1 MADHKKELKD
11 AIEKAFKEPFT
22 ASQLWALTRLAK
34 YVRLRARHNGAFNNL
49 MNELFSYATFRQ
61 VIKTKQN
68 GEKYPGLQ
76 ITVNGEEVSE
86 EEEE

>member
-11 AIEKAFKEPFT
+11 TIEKAFKEPFT

-34 YVRLRARHNGAFNNL
+34 YVRLRARNNNAFNNL
-49 MNELFSYATFRQ
+49 FNSLFDNATFRQ
-61 VIKTKQN
+61 VTKTKKD
-68 GEKYPGLQ
+68 GSTYPGLS
-76 ITVNGEEVSE
+76 IRVNDQEISE

>member
-11 AIEKAFKEPFT
+11 TIEKAFKEPFT

-34 YVRLRARHNGAFNNL
+34 HVRRYARNNIAFNNL
-49 MNELFSYATFRQ
+49 MNDLFAYATFRK
-61 VIKTKQN
+61 VTKTKQN